1 MSDDTIQYIATLI
14 FLAFFIGMIVL
25 SLYIGTKIP
34 LNHELKKI
42 EKLKPNNKIIN
53 IEPTYKEKL
62 KNQIFTS
69 VIIVLTILIICIICK
84 LFGFSV
90 KDIADLF

>member
-14 FLAFFIGMIVL
+14 FLAFFIGMMVL
-25 SLYIGTKIP
+25 SLYIGTKVP
-34 LNHELKKI
+34 LNYELKKI
-42 EKLKPNNKIIN
+42 ERLKPNNKIIN
-53 IEPTYKEKL
+53 IEPTPKEKL
-62 KNQIFTS
+62 KIQIITS
-69 VIIVLTILIICIICK
+69 LIVILTVLIICVICK